1 MKTVYRKDIR
11 LSHMARLLRRSFACA
26 PFSAGD
32 LSGEVAL
39 VRMEEVRA
47 PLVVKHGETGVRVA
61 DAGFF
66 WLEAAPRARH
76 WWLTAALDENG
87 GIVQYYFDITL
98 ENDIRPGG
106 QSSFLDLFLDV
117 VLTPGGDVYILDRD
131 ELAAALSAGEISR
144 RSTRWPCGRQRRSPA
159 PCPRA
164 RGNWRRFAERG
175 SRACGNNW
183 RPKGR
188 ACLRFKRCAILEEFS
203 RVNIPPALDIRAK
216 RG

>member
-61 DAGFF
+61 GAGFF

-117 VLTPGGDVYILDRD
+117 VLSPGGDVYILDRD
-131 ELAAALSAGEISR
+131 ELAAALSAGEIS
-144 RSTRWPCGRQRRSPA
+144 PA
-159 PCPRA
+159 QYALALREAEALARA
-164 RGNWRRFAERG
+164 LPAREGELAAFCRTWFAR
-175 SRACGNNW
+175 
-183 RPKGR
+183 
-188 ACLRFKRCAILEEFS
+188 LREQLAPE
-203 RVNIPPALDIRAK
+203 
-216 RG
+216 G

>member
-106 QSSFLDLFLDV
+106 GSSFLDLFLDV
-117 VLTPGGDVYILDRD
+117 VLIPGGGVHTLDQDELDGALRAGEITPQQHALAVREAAALCRALPAREG
-131 ELAAALSAGEISR
+131 ELAAFCREWFERLRER
-144 RSTRWPCGRQRRSPA
+144 LA
-159 PCPRA
+159 PDA
-164 RGNWRRFAERG
+164 
-175 SRACGNNW
+175 
-183 RPKGR
+183 
-188 ACLRFKRCAILEEFS
+188 
-203 RVNIPPALDIRAK
+203 
-216 RG
+216 

>member
-11 LSHMARLLRRSFACA
+11 LSQWKRLMRRSFACA
-26 PFSAGD
+26 PFSAGA

-39 VRMEEVRA
+39 VRMDEVRA
-47 PLVVKHGETGVRVA
+47 PLDVKHGEASVRVA
-61 DAGFF
+61 GAGFF

-131 ELAAALSAGEISR
+131 ELDDALQAGEITPQQHALALR
-144 RSTRWPCGRQRRSPA
+144 EAEALARALPA
-159 PCPRA
+159 REGELAAFCRTWFA
-164 RGNWRRFAERG
+164 R
-175 SRACGNNW
+175 
-183 RPKGR
+183 
-188 ACLRFKRCAILEEFS
+188 LREQLAPE
-203 RVNIPPALDIRAK
+203 
-216 RG
+216 G

>member
-76 WWLTAALDENG
+76 WWLTAALDAAG
-87 GIVQYYFDITL
+87 LSIPVVGIKCVPEAADK
-98 ENDIRPGG
+98 IR
-106 QSSFLDLFLDV
+106 S
-117 VLTPGGDVYILDRD
+117 IL
-131 ELAAALSAGEISR
+131 
-144 RSTRWPCGRQRRSPA
+144 
-159 PCPRA
+159 
-164 RGNWRRFAERG
+164 
-175 SRACGNNW
+175 
-183 RPKGR
+183 
-188 ACLRFKRCAILEEFS
+188 
-203 RVNIPPALDIRAK
+203 
-216 RG
+216 

>member
-66 WLEAAPRARH
+66 WLEAAPRARP

-117 VLTPGGDVYILDRD
+117 VLSPGGDVYILDRD
-131 ELAAALSAGEISR
+131 ELAAALSAGEIS
-144 RSTRWPCGRQRRSPA
+144 PA
-159 PCPRA
+159 Q
-164 RGNWRRFAERG
+164 
-175 SRACGNNW
+175 
-183 RPKGR
+183 
-188 ACLRFKRCAILEEFS
+188 
-203 RVNIPPALDIRAK
+203 
-216 RG
+216 

>member
-32 LSGEVAL
+32 LSGEAAL

-117 VLTPGGDVYILDRD
+117 VLSPGGGRVYPRPGRTRRRPFRPGK
-131 ELAAALSAGEISR
+131 SPR
-144 RSTRWPCGRQRRSPA
+144 RSMRWPCGRQRRSPA

-188 ACLRFKRCAILEEFS
+188 GCLRFKRCAIFGGIFS
-203 RVNIPPALDIRAK
+203 CKYSARA
-216 RG
+216 

>member
-117 VLTPGGDVYILDRD
+117 VLSPGGDVYILDRD
-131 ELAAALSAGEISR
+131 ELTAALSAGEIS
-144 RSTRWPCGRQRRSPA
+144 PA
-159 PCPRA
+159 QHALALREAEALARA
-164 RGNWRRFAERG
+164 LPAREGELAAFCRTC

>member
-76 WWLTAALDENG
+76 WWLTAALDKNG
-87 GIVQYYFDITL
+87 GVVQYYFDITL
-98 ENDIRPGG
+98 ENDIRPCG

-131 ELAAALSAGEISR
+131 ELAAASAGFW
-144 RSTRWPCGRQRRSPA
+144 TSP
-159 PCPRA
+159 
-164 RGNWRRFAERG
+164 
-175 SRACGNNW
+175 
-183 RPKGR
+183 
-188 ACLRFKRCAILEEFS
+188 
-203 RVNIPPALDIRAK
+203 
-216 RG
+216 

>member
-98 ENDIRPGG
+98 ENDIRPCG

-117 VLTPGGDVYILDRD
+117 VLSPGGDVYILDRD
-131 ELAAALSAGEISR
+131 ELAAALSAGEIS
-144 RSTRWPCGRQRRSPA
+144 PAQYALAPAGGRGARPRPA
-159 PCPRA
+159 RA
-164 RGNWRRFAERG
+164 RGGTGGVLPNVVRAPAGTIGARRVEAAFASSDALFWRNF
-175 SRACGNNW
+175 
-183 RPKGR
+183 
-188 ACLRFKRCAILEEFS
+188 L
-203 RVNIPPALDIRAK
+203 V
-216 RG
+216 